1 MDGLDHVLWIG
12 GPAGSGKTT
21 VARQLARRH
30 GLRWYNSDAR
40 TWIHRDRALR
50 AGNPAAGRFEA
61 LSPDE
66 REQASAAEMLAM
78 SLHAE
83 RGPMTVDDVRTLPN
97 SPVIVVEGTQITPSV
112 TAAGG
117 HAVWLMLSAAAQR
130 ARLAR
135 RHGPDG
141 VPPSYLEL
149 RSIIDTEVRE
159 ASTRTILV
167 DNLTVEQTVAAV
179 EDVFAR
185 QLADGPRATTSIER
199 RELLRYAN
207 RAIVEQYLAWLG
219 RWWTT
224 GTPETIV
231 RPFDC
236 ECGRSGCTAQVEL
249 ALADF
254 PAGPEPVLAEG
265 H

>member
-1 MDGLDHVLWIG
+1 LDHVLWIG

-21 VARQLARRH
+21 VARRLARRH
-30 GLRWYNSDAR
+30 GLRWYNSDAH
-40 TWIHRDRALR
+40 TWLHRDRALR
-50 AGNPAAGRFEA
+50 AGNSAAQRFETLTPA
-61 LSPDE
+61 E
-66 REQASAAEMLAM
+66 REQTSPAEMLAM

-83 RGPMTVDDVRTLPN
+83 RGAMTVDDLRALPD
-97 SPVIVVEGTQITPSV
+97 SPLIVAEGTQITPAV

-117 HAVWLMLSAAAQR
+117 HAVWLMLSAEGQQ
-130 ARLAR
+130 ARLTR
-135 RHGPDG
+135 RHATDG

-149 RSIIDTEVRE
+149 RRIIESEVRN
-159 ASTRTILV
+159 AGARTVLV
-167 DNLTVEQTVAAV
+167 DDLTIEQSVAAV
-179 EDVFAR
+179 ENVFAE
-185 QLADGPRATTSIER
+185 QLATGPQATTPTER

-236 ECGRSGCTAQVEL
+236 ECGRADCTAQVEL

-254 PAGPEPVLAEG
+254 PVVPDPVLAEG